1 MHAQASLTAGPAGGS
16 SVVRGS
22 GRFPARR
29 SAPARPPETGR
40 AGDPCPA
47 PRFHLPRDHPSR
59 AQRRS
64 ESAIPTRDMVPV
76 EVAQTGNRE
85 AFAWPGKPF
94 EASHLS
100 QMVSGA
106 LTSNG
111 DFALHA
117 RDLFVNDHALFG
129 SAGAESLTG
138 RETFRYDFELP
149 TLWSGWN
156 VSVGRA
162 SGVVGVRGSI
172 WPSGSHCGS
181 CGWNCTGWR
190 FRRRCRSRRYPRR
203 WSTARCG
210 LRGRPRGCRRP
221 PNPVVSLGGETDR
234 NRMEFSHC
242 RATEHIGAAVRAETG
257 FTEAPPELN
266 LRAGLAVPIRLTTA
280 VDSRTAKVGD
290 PVEAQVDADIRDH
303 NEVVLPKGARI
314 TGRVRR
320 LERYREPAPHFI
332 VSLEFTTVE
341 ADSRRASFFR
351 ATAADGAAGVC
362 FAPARR
368 GGVAGRRHL
377 PGGRPGVPASRRMA
391 DDVADRPR
399 GTLTSQADGHRDIAL
414 LHLCVQAAH
423 PRHTRVV
430 RAPCGGLAARR
441 RHRLV
446 QFVDHLDEL
455 PVCWSLPLCGM
466 PQPWPEVVPR
476 SGHMIFCWW
485 RN

>member
-1 MHAQASLTAGPAGGS
+1 MRRLASLPALLAAVPWCAAQDASLPEEVLRLARLKRVARETLARLPDFTCLETIHREHSAGPK
-16 SVVRGS
+16 
-22 GRFPARR
+22 
-29 SAPARPPETGR
+29 APFRPVDTV
-40 AGDPCPA
+40 
-47 PRFHLPRDHPSR
+47 
-59 AQRRS
+59 Q
-64 ESAIPTRDMVPV
+64 V

-172 WPSGSHCGS
+172 WAERESLRVLRMELHGMEIPPQLPV
-181 CGWNCTGWR
+181 TAV
-190 FRRRCRSRRYPRR
+190 
-203 WSTARCG
+203 STAVEYG
-210 LRGRPRGCRRP
+210 TVWIAGTAAWLPQAAETQI
-221 PNPVVSLGGETDR
+221 VSLVGETDR

-242 RATEHIGAAVRAETG
+242 RAYGAQSALRFEAEAG
-257 FTEAPPELN
+257 STEAPLELN

-303 NEVVLPKGARI
+303 SEVVLPKGARI

-341 ADSRRASFFR
+341 ADSRRASFFGQLQQTERLVSVSRTR
-351 ATAADGAAGVC
+351 AAAE
-362 FAPARR
+362 
-368 GGVAGRRHL
+368 L
-377 PGGRPGVPASRRMA
+377 PGVGTFLVDGLEFLLPAGWPMTWRTVRVGR
-391 DDVADRPR
+391 
-399 GTLTSQADGHRDIAL
+399 
-414 LHLCVQAAH
+414 
-423 PRHTRVV
+423 
-430 RAPCGGLAARR
+430 
-441 RHRLV
+441 
-446 QFVDHLDEL
+446 
-455 PVCWSLPLCGM
+455 
-466 PQPWPEVVPR
+466 
-476 SGHMIFCWW
+476 
-485 RN
+485 